1 MPYEPELQPN
11 VETLTISRK
20 IPTLVGNGR
29 WKRPLRTRKPS
40 CMKWCASKMK
50 AKEINELDWNKMG
63 TFGKS
68 DRFRTTKKGTSSG
81 PFEHSGI
88 WIAINR
94 NLSSAQCLMTSASK
108 GQCSLL

>member
-68 DRFRTTKKGTSSG
+68 DRFRTTKNDTSSDHFYSSNI
-81 PFEHSGI
+81 PQI
-88 WIAINR
+88 W
-94 NLSSAQCLMTSASK
+94 
-108 GQCSLL
+108 SL